1 MNKLLNLAE
10 KTFTIAS
17 VFHYASAPIFLLIT
31 NGISEGDDEG
41 SLPDLSIINQLFQV
55 IYFITFSLL
64 LLRWKKVLPVIL
76 KSWSIWLFFGL
87 VILSFFWS
95 YSPELTKVRI
105 VAMIGTMLFSLYL
118 ASRYTLKEQLQLLGW
133 IFGIAIVTSILFAIF
148 LPKYGL
154 MGGVHMGAWRGVFNH
169 KNGMGRI
176 MVIGA
181 ITFSLLALTVQKQRW
196 IFWTLAGAS
205 VMLIVLSRASSPLL
219 NLGILISLLALLPI
233 LRWNYIFMV
242 PALIGISS
250 IGIVLYSL
258 ATNNA
263 EQIVGAFGK
272 NLTLTGRTDFWPLV
286 IDKIAESPWV
296 GYGFGAFWQGL
307 DGPSAYVWNASAF
320 KAPNSH
326 NGYLDLCLD
335 LGLIGFFIYMTIFIT
350 TFYKALMYIRE
361 TGRPDRF
368 WPTLLLSYVVLSNL
382 TESSLVIQNN
392 FLWVIQL
399 SIFFS
404 LSTKQSTKISNYL
417 QFIFKI
423 G

>member
-1 MNKLLNLAE
+1 MNKLLVLAE
-10 KTFTIAS
+10 KIFTIAAI
-17 VFHYASAPIFLLIT
+17 FHYAAAPVLLFVT
-31 NGISEGDDEG
+31 NGLSEGDDEG
-41 SLPDLSIINQLFQV
+41 AIGDVSIINQLFLA
-55 IYFITFSLL
+55 IYFITFCLL
-64 LLRWKKVLPVIL
+64 LLRWKKVIPIVL
-76 KSWSIWLFFGL
+76 KSQLIWLFFGL
-87 VILSFFWS
+87 IIISFFWS

-118 ASRYTLKEQLQLLGW
+118 ASRHTLKEQLQLLGW
-133 IFGIAIVTSILFAIF
+133 IFGITIISSTILAIF

-154 MGGVHMGAWRGVFNH
+154 MGGVHLGAWRGIFNH
-169 KNGMGRI
+169 KNGFGRI
-176 MVIGA
+176 MVIGV
-181 ITFSLLALTVQKQRW
+181 IVFCLLALSVKKRRW
-196 IFWTLAGAS
+196 IFWTLTGAS
-205 VMLIVLSRASSPLL
+205 LMLIVLSRSSSSLV
-219 NLGILISLLALLPI
+219 NLVILINLLAILPI

-250 IGIVLYSL
+250 VGIILYSI

-286 IDKIAESPWV
+286 LDKIAASPWV

-335 LGLIGFFIYMTIFIT
+335 LGLIGFFIYGTIFST
-350 TFYKALMYIRE
+350 AFYKALMYIRA
-361 TGRPDRF
+361 TGKPDSF
-368 WPTLLLSYVVLSNL
+368 WPILLLSYVVLSNL

-399 SIFFS
+399 SICFS
-404 LSTKQSTKISNYL
+404 LSTKQSTKITSYLYSNS
-417 QFIFKI
+417 Q
-423 G
+423 